1 MDDDTKCNELK
12 RLPSF
17 ESVFGLRVTA
27 AKSKQGFAQDCW
39 SSTKTTLEKNTKRNQ
54 WTELE
59 NGVVY
64 RLCLCHY
71 IYNCNLLGPK
81 KNINSF
87 YVD

>member
-39 SSTKTTLEKNTKRNQ
+39 SSTKTTLEKTHEKKSMDRTGK
-54 WTELE
+54 WY
-59 NGVVY
+59 GVSSLSVSLY
-64 RLCLCHY
+64 LQ
-71 IYNCNLLGPK
+71 
-81 KNINSF
+81 F
-87 YVD
+87 